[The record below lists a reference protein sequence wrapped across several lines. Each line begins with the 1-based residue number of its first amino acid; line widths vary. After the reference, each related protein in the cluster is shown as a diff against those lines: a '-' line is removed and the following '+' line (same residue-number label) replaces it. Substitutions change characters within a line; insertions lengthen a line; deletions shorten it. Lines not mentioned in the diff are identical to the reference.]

1 MKKLHLRCLKWIL
14 FVNCFRKK
22 VEKLFFPSRL
32 DVWYGLYTLAT
43 FAKSF
48 ILDVWNRFHSWT
60 IFVKSTILD
69 AWHGFNLIPIF
80 VKSSSLDVWH
90 DFIRLLFSCVC
101 LCVRVCV
108 CVYVFFH
115 REGFFRLQNAQDII
129 EGTDQQSCVVNIS
142 WLRYA
147 KFHHL
152 RIWKCHISPPKTK
165 TPAEP
170 LLERKRYDIMC
181 AAKWWYILIQ
191 DINRPWS
198 YRQVTKHAKDKEATL
213 I

>member
-90 DFIRLLFSCVC
+90 DFIRLLFSCV
-101 LCVRVCV
+101 RVCV
-108 CVYVFFH
+108 CVCVFFH

-165 TPAEP
+165 TPAYSLGYN
-170 LLERKRYDIMC
+170 LLHKKMI
-181 AAKWWYILIQ
+181 YIE
-191 DINRPWS
+191 DINRPWCNAHKW
-198 YRQVTKHAKDKEATL
+198 QKDTKDKEATL